1 MDLDNIQRKYG
12 LPAPLPVVQNG
23 KFAPRFPLNLEHRGD
38 DVFQFGGKYIG
49 EIENIYDLLYKILT
63 NQEIDASLALPYA
76 IKITEDK
83 LYVRD
88 KTNSE
93 WITIFDIT
101 KPNFP
106 KEIELYELIYKAIT
120 HQVIGED
127 TSYPGQFK
135 IEENIL
141 YVRDKDNLTWTQI
154 GDVTKEFLGAT
165 EATQA
170 ILERVN
176 EILIEVQELKT
187 ELNRQIA
194 TTNETLTIAL
204 QAANEAMTSAQ
215 SINIRTFNSV
225 KEMKASN
232 TLKAG
237 ALAKTLGFYTAGDGG
252 GTEYVI
258 TDNIDDDEADE
269 ICTISLQN
277 DLYAKVIL
285 DVNRTINLKW
295 FGVKGDNV
303 TDDTEAI
310 QKAVFYCRDYVIK
323 NKCDNVVLFIP
334 SGTYKI
340 TNTVRVP
347 MHFMHIKGSK
357 QVPMFEMEE
366 KSNVPVIWFATTPDE
381 VTQATEIGHTVK
393 NLTVRSTALN
403 INSHVENS
411 IGVKFGGATMD
422 DEKAMQIRFENFSIL
437 GFETAQLW
445 LCNVYLLDFNNCGCG
460 YQRYYVRCPNFS
472 NNSGEKM
479 SFRNSTLWFAKTF
492 FYISQSNIQLMFHN
506 VSFDGG
512 YQVLLSD
519 VINEAPGNT
528 RYFYQCH
535 FEPIAGGSDDYLIH
549 IKNPA
554 VLENVVLDGCTG
566 YIPHIKTD
574 YLVKTNTGGGST
586 SWKGTN
592 IVIKNCSMILGDATP
607 PSSGYLCDHYVRS
620 ENFVFSNQNDTAKK
634 CLLSE
639 YNNAFGN
646 NKFSGSNIVE
656 NNTDDITNSRAI
668 FFVNLW
674 EGGWNTNIRNHYS
687 NGNYKCS
694 VDDGVPT
701 ESGKHLTFTALKN
714 NNSQIYLALMIP
726 AIKHGS
732 NITWSLYIRGTNLN
746 SNAPTIQ
753 IQNAYYIDTDRNA
766 FSYFTRSAKLTTEW
780 QKLYYAETGDPVP
793 YNASY
798 VGVLISISTNAFA
811 SSAGGTIEI
820 ALPDFQFC

>member
-1 MDLDNIQRKYG
+1 MIQDQTTKVIYVGNGQTTHFPFKFKYNDK
-12 LPAPLPVVQNG
+12 AHIHV
-23 KFAPRFPLNLEHRGD
+23 A
-38 DVFQFGGKYIG
+38 
-49 EIENIYDLLYKILT
+49 IYDIDTQVQTELT
-63 NQEIDASLALPYA
+63 KDFFVDGEKNEVIYPGYQSGQEPPEAQIPPVLQANQKLVIYRQTPLTQEIDFGSKYPLPFVENG
-76 IKITEDK
+76 TDK
-83 LYVRD
+83 N
-88 KTNSE
+88 TMISQE
-93 WITIFDIT
+93 M
-101 KPNFP
+101 
-106 KEIELYELIYKAIT
+106 KEA
-120 HQVIGED
+120 
-127 TSYPGQFK
+127 
-135 IEENIL
+135 
-141 YVRDKDNLTWTQI
+141 
-154 GDVTKEFLGAT
+154 
-165 EATQA
+165 
-170 ILERVN
+170 LERSVKVDMGS
-176 EILIEVQELKT
+176 EVKPDELLTDIKQNVADANQSAQNAQQSADEAQEYAQ
-187 ELNRQIA
+187 N
-194 TTNETLTIAL
+194 
-204 QAANEAMTSAQ
+204 ANANAQ
-215 SINIRTFNSV
+215 SINIRTFPNVES
-225 KEMKASN
+225 MKQAN
-232 TLKAG
+232 NLKTG
-237 ALAKTLGFYTAGDGG
+237 GLIKTQGFYQSGDGS

-492 FYISQSNIQLMFHN
+492 FYISQSNIQIMCHN
-506 VSFDGG
+506 CSFDGG

-574 YLVKTNTGGGST
+574 YLIKTNTGGGNT

-620 ENFVFSNQNDTAKK
+620 ENFVFSNQNDTVKK

-646 NKFSGSNIVE
+646 NKFGGSNIAE

>member
-1 MDLDNIQRKYG
+1 
-12 LPAPLPVVQNG
+12 
-23 KFAPRFPLNLEHRGD
+23 
-38 DVFQFGGKYIG
+38 
-49 EIENIYDLLYKILT
+49 
-63 NQEIDASLALPYA
+63 
-76 IKITEDK
+76 
-83 LYVRD
+83 
-88 KTNSE
+88 
-93 WITIFDIT
+93 
-101 KPNFP
+101 
-106 KEIELYELIYKAIT
+106 
-120 HQVIGED
+120 
-127 TSYPGQFK
+127 
-135 IEENIL
+135 
-141 YVRDKDNLTWTQI
+141 
-154 GDVTKEFLGAT
+154 
-165 EATQA
+165 
-170 ILERVN
+170 
-176 EILIEVQELKT
+176 
-187 ELNRQIA
+187 
-194 TTNETLTIAL
+194 
-204 QAANEAMTSAQ
+204 
-215 SINIRTFNSV
+215 
-225 KEMKASN
+225 
-232 TLKAG
+232 
-237 ALAKTLGFYTAGDGG
+237 
-252 GTEYVI
+252 
-258 TDNIDDDEADE
+258 
-269 ICTISLQN
+269 
-277 DLYAKVIL
+277 
-285 DVNRTINLKW
+285 
-295 FGVKGDNV
+295 
-303 TDDTEAI
+303 
-310 QKAVFYCRDYVIK
+310 
-323 NKCDNVVLFIP
+323 
-334 SGTYKI
+334 
-340 TNTVRVP
+340 
-347 MHFMHIKGSK
+347 
-357 QVPMFEMEE
+357 
-366 KSNVPVIWFATTPDE
+366 
-381 VTQATEIGHTVK
+381 
-393 NLTVRSTALN
+393 
-403 INSHVENS
+403 
-411 IGVKFGGATMD
+411 
-422 DEKAMQIRFENFSIL
+422 
-437 GFETAQLW
+437 
-445 LCNVYLLDFNNCGCG
+445 
-460 YQRYYVRCPNFS
+460 
-472 NNSGEKM
+472 M